1 MEEISHLHIH
11 GQKKITFSHSDPEGT
26 LEKIKQPKSL
36 LSRNE
41 EVYVSKEVKVN
52 ALDLQQREIIPTRN
66 EQQKINMRRVTIS
79 HYETGGKLEQ
89 KSSLYHTLN

>member
-1 MEEISHLHIH
+1 MRDRTLQEISHLHIH

-52 ALDLQQREIIPTRN
+52 AVDSH
-66 EQQKINMRRVTIS
+66 QKANHS
-79 HYETGGKLEQ
+79 DQ
-89 KSSLYHTLN
+89 K